1 MKIELRNKILIL
13 IAILVFSS
21 STIIFA
27 ALSIFHKNNLLYS
40 ILTQGSGSVTMLL
53 MGILFF
59 VYQKQKL
66 MGIFL
71 WLVSAFSLF
80 VTISKIYSGI

>member
-1 MKIELRNKILIL
+1 MKIELKRKLLIL
-13 IAILVFSS
+13 IGILVFSI
-21 STIIFA
+21 STIVFA
-27 ALSIFHKNNLLYS
+27 ALSIFYKNNLSLS
-40 ILTQGSGSVTMLL
+40 ILTQGCGSVTMLL

-59 VYQKQKL
+59 VYQKQKVL
-66 MGIFL
+66 GIFL

>member
-1 MKIELRNKILIL
+1 MKIELRNKLLIL
-13 IAILVFSS
+13 IEILIFSI
-21 STIIFA
+21 STIVFA
-27 ALSIFHKNNLLYS
+27 VLSIFYKNNLLLS

-66 MGIFL
+66 LGVFL

-80 VTISKIYSGI
+80 VTISKIYTGI

>member
-1 MKIELRNKILIL
+1 MKIELRNKLLIL
-13 IAILVFSS
+13 IEILVFSIA
-21 STIIFA
+21 TIVFA
-27 ALSIFHKNNLLYS
+27 ALSLFHTNNLLLS
-40 ILTQGSGSVTMLL
+40 ILTQGSGSITMLL

-66 MGIFL
+66 MGVFL
-71 WLVSAFSLF
+71 WLVSAFSLV

>member
-1 MKIELRNKILIL
+1 MKIELRNKLIIL
-13 IAILVFSS
+13 IAILVFSI
-21 STIIFA
+21 STIVFA
-27 ALSIFHKNNLLYS
+27 TLSILYKNNLLLG

-66 MGIFL
+66 LGVFI
-71 WLVSAFSLF
+71 WLVSSFSLF
-80 VTISKIYSGI
+80 VTISKIYTWI

>member
-1 MKIELRNKILIL
+1 MKIELRNKLLIL

-27 ALSIFHKNNLLYS
+27 ALSIFNTNNLLYS

-59 VYQKQKL
+59 VYQKQKIL
-66 MGIFL
+66 GVFL

-80 VTISKIYSGI
+80 VTISKIYS